1 MGGKQSSE
9 ISKTEIQ
16 TSINTQITN
25 LTKNVSDI
33 LNETITESTMNVVNE
48 NTQSVSNN
56 TGATNTAMLGD
67 ISVSGVGSEF
77 NLDQEVDVTATNTTV
92 ANMAQDASAM
102 SKLANQINTDVMN
115 KIQNDSSMTQAMQAA
130 ANLQKTQS
138 NAGGINDMIAN
149 ATKMIGDV
157 LTPGTK
163 MDKKTETKITN
174 SMMASLSNTTINEN
188 TIKALVQ
195 NTITNNITQKNTA
208 SCTST
213 IATGNNLTVGD
224 VTAQKGGKIKLSQ
237 IASVT
242 ALSSCVIGATQT
254 SKLASDITSGNAVSA
269 TTDTS
274 NKNLASASLQ
284 ADTTII
290 DKTETHDAFGVMI
303 SSVVSSYTSSLMM
316 GGIVCVVV
324 FCFIMILMFGLS
336 MMLGSSSSDSSDS
349 SDSSGR

>member
-9 ISKTEIQ
+9 ISRTEIQ

-48 NTQSVSNN
+48 NTQSISNN
-56 TGATNTAMLGD
+56 TGAMNTAMLGD
-67 ISVSGVGSEF
+67 INVSGVGSEF
-77 NLDQEVDVTATNTTV
+77 DLNQELDVTATNTAV
-92 ANMAQDASAM
+92 ANMTQDASAM

-115 KIQNDSSMTQAMQAA
+115 KIQNDSTMTQAMQAA

-138 NAGGINDMIAN
+138 SAGGINDMIAN

-163 MDKKTETKITN
+163 MDKTTETKITN
-174 SMMASLSNTTINEN
+174 SMTASLSNTTINEN

-208 SCTST
+208 SCTSS
-213 IATGNNLTVGD
+213 IMAGNNLTVGNVN
-224 VTAQKGGKIKLSQ
+224 VTKGGKAKLSQ

-242 ALSSCVIGATQT
+242 ALSSCVIGAAQT
-254 SKLASDITSGNAVSA
+254 SKLASDITSGSVVSA

-274 NKNLASASLQ
+274 NKAQASTNLK

-303 SSVVSSYTSSLMM
+303 SSVVSSYTNSLMI
-316 GGIVCVVV
+316 GGVVCV
-324 FCFIMILMFGLS
+324 CICIIIIIIMFVLP
-336 MMLGSSSSDSSDS
+336 MMSGSNSSSDSS
-349 SDSSGR
+349 SDSSSE